1 MAEFPPVRAAKG
13 LSAPGALR
21 RFIAAMG
28 RLLSPVTARHAAAD
42 LASSLLHHDR
52 FDELLFIEAQVEG
65 LSLLTRDKAFQ
76 GQPSARFG

>member
-1 MAEFPPVRAAKG
+1 MAEFPPARAEKG
-13 LSAPGALR
+13 VIVPGVLH

-28 RLLSPVTARHAAAD
+28 WILLPLTARHAAAD